1 MIKAE
6 HKVVLKLL
14 GQTFEI
20 SHTDY
25 MGFLSDCHILLMEEG
40 WLDET
45 KVADE
50 VETSMS
56 SMKPTYDHRYSEIG
70 CSMCGNMVGGWEELP
85 NYCPNCGQKID

>member
-6 HKVVLKLL
+6 HKVVLELL

-50 VETSMS
+50 SDE
-56 SMKPTYDHRYSEIG
+56 G
-70 CSMCGNMVGGWEELP
+70 CL
-85 NYCPNCGQKID
+85 